1 MFFLLGPADGV
12 YFFIFRYQSEKQK
25 LFTRKRL
32 EDSKMNHSKKQRKIG
47 KKIRGGFNK
56 VTIVIILMM
65 AVSVVSN
72 LVLVSYAR
80 GIYDGPYKEMEVVAG
95 IEKNIESLQKNI
107 YIAIAELD
115 EAKITD
121 SLGEITNLQKELKG
135 NIEELKALVPENQEA
150 EIDKFS
156 KLMEETYPNLDAISV
171 KLTTYD
177 NEGNN
182 QWEAALGIM
191 NSDVIPVLEQAGVSL
206 DALHDLS
213 EKAATDYLH
222 NAKMAQIYVTCL
234 MIIGLIIALTVS
246 GRISKRMEKEI
257 LTPVNELVEVSTSL
271 AQGDIHVSISYDK
284 DDELGV
290 LADSIREIIVSLKAL
305 ATETSALTQGAM
317 EGKLNTRG
325 DDNKFSGG
333 YREIIQ
339 GVNNTLDA
347 LVGPLYI
354 SADYMNRISKG
365 DIPEVLTEEY
375 QGDFKEIQ
383 DSINTCIGAIN
394 SLIDDTDM
402 LAQAAIR
409 GELGIRADSGRH
421 GGDFARIIS
430 GINKT
435 IETMTGYI
443 DALPSPVMIM
453 DKKLNILY
461 MNKAGSEMCGV
472 SASEALGRK
481 CFDLMKTGDCKTKG
495 CAGMKA
501 IQGGSIVSNE
511 TYASP
516 QGKDLEILHSAIPI
530 TDDSGDR
537 IGAFEFVV
545 DQTEIVHAMRQ
556 ADRNAEISHKQTEY
570 QDKEVENL
578 IVNLEKLADGD
589 LSIETTIHET
599 DDDTERIG
607 ENFRRI
613 NENLNR
619 SVQAIRDLIEDASLM
634 TKAAIEG
641 DLEYRADASKHGG
654 SYAEIVEG
662 LNCTMDAVVEP
673 VEEALVVLKEMAHGN
688 LQVSMDGEY
697 KGGHAEIKTALNE
710 TIAHMR
716 SYIGEISRVLAEV
729 GNGNLDLAITADYM
743 GDFIAI
749 KDSLNSIIASLSQ
762 VMGGI
767 SDAAEQVASG
777 SKQVSDS
784 SQALSQGSTEQ
795 AGAIQELTASIAE
808 IASQTKQNAVN
819 ANQASQLA
827 GDVRDEA
834 KKGNDQ
840 MQDMLA
846 SMEKI
851 SDSSANISKII
862 KVIDDIAF
870 QTNILALNAAVEA
883 ARAGQH
889 GKGFAVVAEEVR
901 NLAARSA
908 DAARETTEL
917 IEGSVE
923 KVQAGTMIANETA
936 LGLAEIVSGIERA
949 AGLIEGIALASG
961 EQASGIAMINKGIE
975 QVSLVVQTNSAT
987 AEQSAA
993 ASEELSGQSEL
1004 LKEMVSRFRLN
1015 EDIKALPQFG
1025 SESSSSA
1032 KIVLDEEFDK
1042 Y

>member
-1 MFFLLGPADGV
+1 ME
-12 YFFIFRYQSEKQK
+12 Q
-25 LFTRKRL
+25 
-32 EDSKMNHSKKQRKIG
+32 SKKQKKLG

-65 AVSVVSN
+65 AVSVLSN

-80 GIYDGPYKEMEVVAG
+80 GIYDGPYKEMEAVAG

-115 EAKITD
+115 EKKIID
-121 SLGEITNLQKELKG
+121 SIDEIYTLQKELKT
-135 NIEELKALVPENQEA
+135 NIENLKTLVPEDQES
-150 EIDKFS
+150 EIDKFG
-156 KLMEETYPNLDAISV
+156 KLMEQTYPSLNDISV

-177 NEGNN
+177 AEGNN
-182 QWEAALGIM
+182 EWEAALGIM
-191 NSDVIPVLEQAGVSL
+191 NSDVIPVLDKAKGSL
-206 DALHDLS
+206 EALHNMS
-213 EKAATDYLH
+213 QTAATDYLH
-222 NAKMAQIYVTCL
+222 NAKMAQIYVLCL
-234 MIIGLIIALTVS
+234 MIAGLIIAIAVS
-246 GRISKRMEKEI
+246 GRISKRLEKEI

-271 AQGDIHVSISYDK
+271 AQGDIHVEINYDK

-305 ATETSALTQGAM
+305 AAEANMLTQGAV
-317 EGKLNTRG
+317 EGKLSTRG
-325 DDNKFSGG
+325 DDEKFSGG

-354 SADYMNRISKG
+354 SANYMKRISKG

-375 QGDFKEIQ
+375 NGDFKELQ
-383 DSINTCIGAIN
+383 DSINTCINAIN

-402 LAQAAIR
+402 LAQATIR
-409 GELGIRADSGRH
+409 GELGVKADSGRH

-453 DKKLNILY
+453 DKKLNVLY
-461 MNKAGSEMCGV
+461 INKAGAEMAGV
-472 SASEALGRK
+472 PISEALGQK

-495 CAGMKA
+495 CAGVNAM
-501 IQGGSIVSNE
+501 QGGCIVSNE
-511 TYASP
+511 THSNP
-516 QGKDLEILHSAIPI
+516 QGRDLDILHSAIPI
-530 TDDSGDR
+530 TDEDGDR
-537 IGAFEFVV
+537 IGAFEFIV
-545 DQTEIVHAMRQ
+545 DQTEIVQAMRQ
-556 ADRNAEISHKQTEY
+556 ADTNAAISHKQAEY
-570 QDKEVENL
+570 QDLEVENL
-578 IVNLEKLADGD
+578 IVNLEKLAGGD
-589 LSIETTIHET
+589 LDMETTIHET
-599 DDDTERIG
+599 DGDTERIG

-619 SVQAIRDLIEDASLM
+619 SVLAIRNLIEDASLM

-654 SYAEIVEG
+654 SYAKIVEG
-662 LNCTMDAVVEP
+662 LNCTLDAVVEP
-673 VEEALVVLKEMAHGN
+673 VEEALGVLKEMARGN

-697 KGGHAEIKTALNE
+697 NGDHAEIKTALNE
-710 TIAHMR
+710 TITHMR
-716 SYIGEISRVLAEV
+716 SYVGEISRVLAEV
-729 GNGNLDLAITADYM
+729 GNGNLDLAITADYT

-749 KDSLNSIIASLSQ
+749 KDSLNNIIASLSQ
-762 VMGGI
+762 VMGSI

-795 AGAIQELTASIAE
+795 AGSIQELTASIAE

-827 GDVRDEA
+827 GDVRDNA
-834 KKGNDQ
+834 RKGNDH
-840 MQDMLA
+840 MQDMLD

-917 IEGSVE
+917 IEGSVD
-923 KVQAGTMIANETA
+923 KVQTGTRIANETA
-936 LGLAEIVSGIERA
+936 LGLAEIVSGIGQA
-949 AGLIEGIALASG
+949 AGLIEGIAKASG

-993 ASEELSGQSEL
+993 ASEELSGQSEI

-1015 EDIKALPQFG
+1015 EGMRALPQYG
-1025 SESSSSA
+1025 AGSSSPS